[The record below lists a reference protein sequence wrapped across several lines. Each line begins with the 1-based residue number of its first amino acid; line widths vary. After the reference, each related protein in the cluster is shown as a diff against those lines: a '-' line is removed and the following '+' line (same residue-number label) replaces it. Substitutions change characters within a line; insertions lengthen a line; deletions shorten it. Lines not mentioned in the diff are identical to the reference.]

1 MFISLEKNKN
11 HLEIFMFFIRQ
22 QLRKIDWL
30 ARFYRKHFTDLPFDR
45 TEEGIR
51 RQQQLELSQLVSSE
65 TCDNES
71 PRLLLLVMD
80 IEQTEHDLIV
90 QSIESIIKQNYP
102 HWCLLLKGAQTQQY
116 SKRDNRIYHFDNCNV
131 LFTKEDIVNLDD
143 ENSPF
148 IATIDAGDLLHPF
161 ALQAMYQFI
170 TPTTDVIYSDHDVID
185 GTKRHSPCF
194 KPQWNRDLF
203 FSTDYMANLTFFSIR
218 LFQSDKENGFDWLTC
233 WEKLT
238 TDYRRCLHGLKQDSD
253 LNIQHLPYLLYH
265 QRIVEKNAHAEHIIE
280 DRKAL
285 TNFLATRATSVE
297 QGLLT
302 TSHKINWLIP
312 KPEPLVS
319 IIIPTYNGK
328 ALVQQCIESVY
339 QTTQYTNFEILL
351 IDNQSDDQAACD
363 YFQTL
368 AKNNK
373 VRLLSYHH
381 PFNYSA
387 INNFAVEHAKGS
399 ILVLL
404 NNDIEVISPDWLTEI
419 VANVNREDIGCVGA
433 MLYYPNDTVQHAGVV
448 LGLGRCAG
456 HSHKHYPRGSTGYM
470 NRLKLVQNYSAVT
483 AACLGIRK
491 TLYQQ
496 VGGLN
501 DIDLTVAFNDVD
513 LCIKVEQAGYRNLWS
528 PYIELYHHESISRGS
543 ENTSAKRKRAKAEIN
558 YMQNTWQLDTIVD
571 PAYHPLLTI
580 EREDFTI

>member
-1 MFISLEKNKN
+1 MIKYIPFI
-11 HLEIFMFFIRQ
+11 IRKR
-22 QLRKIDWL
+22 LRNIAWL

-45 TEEGIR
+45 SEEGIR
-51 RQQQLELSQLVSSE
+51 RQQQLELSQLVLSE
-65 TCDNES
+65 TCDSES

-90 QSIESIIKQNYP
+90 QSIASIIEQNYP
-102 HWCLLLKGAQTQQY
+102 HWRLLLKGAQTEQY
-116 SKRDNRIYHFDNCNV
+116 SKGDNRIYHFDNCNV
-131 LFTKEDIVNLDD
+131 LFTKESIVNLDD

-148 IATIDAGDLLHPF
+148 IAIIKAGDLLNRF
-161 ALQAMYQFI
+161 ALQAMHQFI
-170 TPTTDVIYSDHDVID
+170 TPTTDVIYSDHDYIN
-185 GTKRHSPCF
+185 GTKRHSSCF

-203 FSTDYMANLTFFSIR
+203 FSTDYLANLTFFSVGI
-218 LFQSDKENGFDWLTC
+218 FTTDEDHSVDWLAC
-233 WEKLT
+233 WDKLAT
-238 TDYRRCLHGLKQDSD
+238 SYRRCLHGLKQHSQ

-265 QRIVEKNAHAEHIIE
+265 QRIMDKYSNAEQIIE

-285 TNFLATRATSVE
+285 VDFLANDATSVE
-297 QGLLT
+297 MGLLAS
-302 TSHKINWLIP
+302 SHKINWRIP

-328 ALVQQCIESVY
+328 ELVQQCIESVY
-339 QTTQYTNFEILL
+339 KTTQYTHFEILL

-368 AKNNK
+368 ANSNQ
-373 VRLLSYHH
+373 VRLISYPHA
-381 PFNYSA
+381 FNYSA
-387 INNFAVEHAKGS
+387 INNFTVEHANGS

-404 NNDIEVISPDWLTEI
+404 NNDIEVISPSWLSEM
-419 VANVNREDIGCVGA
+419 VANVSREDIGCVGA

-448 LGLGRCAG
+448 LGLGLCAG
-456 HSHKHYPRGSTGYM
+456 HSHKHYPRGSNGYM
-470 NRLKLVQNYSAVT
+470 NRLKVVQNYSAVT

-491 TLYQQ
+491 DVYNQ

-501 DIDLTVAFNDVD
+501 AIDLTVAFNDVD
-513 LCIKVEQAGYRNLWS
+513 LCLKVAQAGYRNLWS
-528 PYIELYHHESISRGS
+528 PYIELYHHESISRGVD
-543 ENTSAKRKRAKAEIN
+543 NTKAKQKRAKAEIN